1 MADRARRTQRVNGFE
16 LLAALKGLG
25 YLKQER
31 DPYWWPNSGT
41 FEVVVGAV
49 LTQNT
54 KWEKVEEALKNL
66 KKQGLL
72 SPEAI
77 AQSDWKVLANLIK
90 PTGFYNTKATRLIKL
105 CQNMLKEYGSFE
117 AFKAKPSRS
126 WLLGQKGIGPESAD
140 SILNYACYKDFL
152 VVDAYTARILRAFGY
167 EFESYDE
174 LQEFLSDALIE
185 NLDKIYELYGKE
197 LPLSQIY
204 ARFHGKIVEFC
215 KEECRGK
222 NQVKNIIKLIR
233 V

>member
-1 MADRARRTQRVNGFE
+1 MSGYE
-16 LLAALKGLG
+16 LLAALKRLG
-25 YLKQER
+25 YLKEER

-54 KWEKVEEALKNL
+54 KWEKVEAALENL
-66 KKQGLL
+66 RKQDLL

-77 AQSDWKVLANLIK
+77 VQSAWKVLATLIK
-90 PTGFYNTKATRLIKL
+90 PAGFYNTKATRLIKL
-105 CQNMLKEYGSFE
+105 CQNMLQEYGSFE
-117 AFKAKPSRS
+117 AFQAKPSRS
-126 WLLGQKGIGPESAD
+126 WLLAQKGIGPESAD
-140 SILNYACYKDFL
+140 SILNYACYRDFL
-152 VVDAYTARILRAFGY
+152 VVDAYTAKILRAFGY

-174 LQEFLSDALIE
+174 LQEFLSDSLIE
-185 NLDKIYELYGKE
+185 NLNEIYELYGKK

-222 NQVKNIIKLIR
+222 NQEERILKLIKS
-233 V
+233 